1 MKKTKSKSEQPE
13 LRILKISNCASLSG
27 RSILTYHIGCDEKET
42 DPSGIFFR
50 IYENS
55 GKGLFSDDWVSIQQI
70 RETFGMGSPE
80 AIITSTLM
88 NSIFGGKSVN
98 TAGFLIA
105 VLKEEG
111 VISVAEDKR
120 RRYEECDPAK
130 FSEGMAALIQSFE
143 SLKIAKAPTLSLKV
157 NKKSISKGV
166 ENPA

>member
-1 MKKTKSKSEQPE
+1 MKKSEFQGEQPD

-27 RSILTYHIGCDEKET
+27 RSTLTYHIGCDEKET
-42 DPSGIFFR
+42 DPSGIYFR

-55 GKGLFSDDWVSIQQI
+55 GKGLFSDDWVSMRQI

-88 NSIFGGKSVN
+88 NFIFGGKSVN

-120 RRYEECDPAK
+120 RRYEACDPAK
-130 FSEGMAALIQSFE
+130 FNEGMAALIQSSV
-143 SLKIAKAPTLSLKV
+143 SLKVGKAPPLSLKF
-157 NKKSISKGV
+157 NKKAISKGA
-166 ENPA
+166 ENLA

>member
-1 MKKTKSKSEQPE
+1 MKKAESKGEQPE

-27 RSILTYHIGCDEKET
+27 RSTLTYHIGCDEKET
-42 DPSGIFFR
+42 DPSGIYFR

-55 GKGLFSDDWVSIQQI
+55 GKGLFSNDWVSMRQI
-70 RETFGMGSPE
+70 RETFGMGSSE

-120 RRYEECDPAK
+120 RRYGECDPAK
-130 FSEGMAALIQSFE
+130 FNEGMAALIQSSV
-143 SLKIAKAPTLSLKV
+143 SLKVGKAPTLLLKV
-157 NKKSISKGV
+157 NKKAILKGA